1 MKQSDQVAKR
11 LNGEPLKIGVYAD
24 WHFLEEIQLMGF
36 LTAQR
41 LRGKEIFSF
50 EYTETWINKQN
61 PILFLDPHLGYYKGK
76 QYLPLEKN
84 NFGIFLDSSPD
95 RWGRLLMRRR
105 EAWQAKKDGREERTL
120 FESDFLLGVFDGHR
134 MGGIRFKLDDNRP
147 FMNDQKK
154 MATPPRTSLR
164 ELEYASLQLERDDAV
179 NDPEYAHWLSM
190 LIDPGSSLGGARPKA
205 SVIDEKGQLWIAKF
219 PSSQDEKNAGAWEM
233 VLNELA
239 KACGIRVA
247 ETRLQKFSGKHHTFL
262 SKRFDRTADQRRIH
276 FASAMTLLGLQ
287 DGVDHE
293 EGVGY
298 LDLVGF
304 IIQQSPAAKDDL
316 EQLWRRLVF
325 NILVS
330 NTDDH
335 MRNHGFLLSE
345 RGWRLS
351 PAFDMN
357 PNEMG
362 YGLTLNISEN
372 SNELDITLALDTAH
386 LYQLKKDSAMI
397 LLKQIQN
404 EIANWRT
411 VAKKH
416 GISNSEIEQM
426 KRAFRLV

>member
-1 MKQSDQVAKR
+1 
-11 LNGEPLKIGVYAD
+11 
-24 WHFLEEIQLMGF
+24 
-36 LTAQR
+36 
-41 LRGKEIFSF
+41 
-50 EYTETWINKQN
+50 
-61 PILFLDPHLGYYKGK
+61 
-76 QYLPLEKN
+76 
-84 NFGIFLDSSPD
+84 
-95 RWGRLLMRRR
+95 
-105 EAWQAKKDGREERTL
+105 
-120 FESDFLLGVFDGHR
+120 
-134 MGGIRFKLDDNRP
+134 
-147 FMNDQKK
+147 
-154 MATPPRTSLR
+154 
-164 ELEYASLQLERDDAV
+164 LQLERDDAV

-205 SVIDEKGQLWIAKF
+205 SVIDDKGQLWIAKF
-219 PSSQDEKNAGAWEM
+219 PSSRDEKDVGAWEM

-239 KACGIRVA
+239 KACGIHVA

-262 SKRFDRTADQRRIH
+262 SKRFDRTVDQKRIH

-345 RGWRLS
+345 KGWRLS

-372 SNELDITLALDTAH
+372 NNELDITLALDTAH

-411 VAKKH
+411 VARKY